1 MWNRTAAPRGHAR
14 RRRVLPIVAQ
24 PAVADDMGT
33 PFSGLSFS
41 GLEPGGGP

>member
-1 MWNRTAAPRGHAR
+1 
-14 RRRVLPIVAQ
+14 VAQ

-41 GLEPGGGP
+41 GLEPGGGPWPAARPMPSSRTRCSA